1 MGGVC
6 EPVCM
11 CVCVCV
17 CVCMRGGG
25 ACLCERN
32 RAAEQ
37 VVSPVRCSVKHTRC
51 PQGWVSWPLHVTGS
65 EIIIHLPASL
75 WLLSPISPA
84 PLCLLPCLPST
95 GLCERLCLLAS
106 PVPTRCPLGSREAC
120 IQERGPLVC
129 SVQFSSVAHWCLT
142 LRSHGP
148 QHARP
153 SCPSPTPGVYPNSCP
168 LSR

>member
-1 MGGVC
+1 MCELCVRLCEAVYVGGVC

-65 EIIIHLPASL
+65 ELSGSVPHLSGSP
-75 WLLSPISPA
+75 LL
-84 PLCLLPCLPST
+84 
-95 GLCERLCLLAS
+95 
-106 PVPTRCPLGSREAC
+106 
-120 IQERGPLVC
+120 
-129 SVQFSSVAHWCLT
+129 VAM
-142 LRSHGP
+142 S
-148 QHARP
+148 A
-153 SCPSPTPGVYPNSCP
+153 
-168 LSR
+168 